1 MASNTPCGV
10 ESSGLAAAAVAA
22 HTQITAAS
30 RPIQVKKDPFRFNCA
45 CISSF
50 VCNSCFVIL
59 AASLLDSPQE
69 KSGPKECD
77 HRPSQKNHEIANIK
91 LQTRAVHVHQS
102 KSATKMCKR
111 KQLRDVTNSL
121 RQLFEWRKRPR

>member
-10 ESSGLAAAAVAA
+10 ESSGVASATAAA

-30 RPIQVKKDPFRFNCA
+30 RPIQIKKDPFRFSCM

-50 VCNSCFVIL
+50 VCNSRFVIL
-59 AASLLDSPQE
+59 VASLLDSLQE

-77 HRPSQKNHEIANIK
+77 HCPSQKNHQIVNIK
-91 LQTRAVHVHQS
+91 LQTGAIHVHQS
-102 KSATKMCKR
+102 KSPTKMC
-111 KQLRDVTNSL
+111 
-121 RQLFEWRKRPR
+121 